1 MIETTLRYRLADG
14 VSIRKEPFGAIS
26 YNQLTRQLVL
36 ITGQG
41 VLPVI
46 EAMDGGECLSCAMRL
61 VEGDEVHSG
70 IIDALNG
77 LLARGVLCEAS

>member
-41 VLPVI
+41 VLSVI
-46 EAMDGGECLSCAMRL
+46 EAMNAGECLASAMRL
-61 VEGDEVHSG
+61 VEGDEVRSG
-70 IIDALNG
+70 MIDALNG
-77 LLARGVLCEAS
+77 LLSRGVLREAS